1 MTAYGQS
8 EYASRTALLSS
19 RDVRVMTQGILK
31 NMDTGLL
38 TKETLQKKAEELLV
52 SADDYWMAYGLAA
65 LICWLADDRVKA
77 QQALQRALQADDQ
90 KTSLFFFLLS
100 LWEERDHAADVWLA
114 RYLGQ
119 QDGSSL
125 AEHFQYCM
133 EAYTDGLMNMS
144 GSRHVEGRLNDWK
157 SEQCQDARLI
167 QQQIQ
172 TWHDWFDKERS
183 SVTLNE
189 DEQFKLLKKAPKASV
204 EELLQGAHLPG
215 KALDDLQK
223 LMDDDEA
230 SVAKE
235 QAKSVLL
242 ERFIEADRSEEEQSS
257 VYKPY
262 ISWLTDWCL
271 DDGEKAVISLRQY
284 AIASSKDWIRSAA
297 DDAQGETIQKLPD
310 SFEFFSNLSYEG
322 HVDKLTFYSIDGRNE
337 RDHLSALH
345 TIIDAWQKE
354 ELSKHRP
361 GWTVVAMLFCIIG
374 GGALLYYG
382 GGWVLDNH
390 PFMLLAGVALLCM
403 AFAGPIGGLIVTA
416 ILAGITAFLMN
427 AITAA
432 YASHQY
438 IFITACVLI
447 LAGLSFKVYYATFG
461 IRRKLEKQ
469 FKQYAWEEENCICRC
484 MAETADFY
492 DYYTK
497 GMERQQDLHA
507 FLDGLSA
514 SDYVRRNQGSARRIR
529 I

>member
-1 MTAYGQS
+1 M
-8 EYASRTALLSS
+8 RLLCYSP
-19 RDVRVMTQGILK
+19 I
-31 NMDTGLL
+31 
-38 TKETLQKKAEELLV
+38 TL
-52 SADDYWMAYGLAA
+52 S
-65 LICWLADDRVKA
+65 
-77 QQALQRALQADDQ
+77 
-90 KTSLFFFLLS
+90 
-100 LWEERDHAADVWLA
+100 
-114 RYLGQ
+114 
-119 QDGSSL
+119 
-125 AEHFQYCM
+125 
-133 EAYTDGLMNMS
+133 
-144 GSRHVEGRLNDWK
+144 
-157 SEQCQDARLI
+157 
-167 QQQIQ
+167 
-172 TWHDWFDKERS
+172 
-183 SVTLNE
+183 E

-223 LMDDDEA
+223 LIADDEA
-230 SVAKE
+230 SVPKE
-235 QAKSVLL
+235 QARSVLL
-242 ERFIEADRSEEEQSS
+242 ERFIEADRSEGERHP

-271 DDGEKAVISLRQY
+271 DDGKKAAISLRQY

-297 DDAQGETIQKLPD
+297 DDAQGETVQKFPD

-322 HVDKLTFYSIDGRNE
+322 HTDKLTFHSIDGRNE

-361 GWTVVAMLFCIIG
+361 GWTVFAMLFCIIG

-416 ILAGITAFLMN
+416 ILAGITALLMN
-427 AITAA
+427 AITSA

-438 IFITACVLI
+438 IFITVCVLI

-514 SDYVRRNQGSARRIR
+514 SDYVRRNQTSARRIR
-529 I
+529 V